1 MFFDVARVFTLI
13 WDQVL
18 KASHSDCRQHEHL
31 PAESLHKLVVVI
43 CSNAL
48 QKRSK
53 ELAQRF
59 AVEEASVRRSERVR
73 TAPRLTGFLAYVNKL
88 RTS

>member
-1 MFFDVARVFTLI
+1 MF
-13 WDQVL
+13 
-18 KASHSDCRQHEHL
+18 CC
-31 PAESLHKLVVVI
+31 VV

-53 ELAQRF
+53 ELAQRY

-73 TAPRLTGFLAYVNKL
+73 TAPRLSGFLAYTNRL
-88 RTS
+88 RAS